1 MRSLNRTIGL
11 LSIILIA
18 GIGTWQWLRGDL
30 GPFRPQAGETVEQE
44 LSAAAASRPARAAAS
59 ADSSHSLQRRAIR
72 GHADDIEGVTR
83 AFKEARDCLAYHAV
97 REELSTVLND
107 ERLQDLSSESLAS
120 LERIDAT
127 TSRQLSIARLAE
139 RSCIG
144 SDKKTLAEV
153 YVDAIFKAALQGS
166 PDAESCYVIT
176 GVSSIEAG
184 SSLSL
189 KLLEERYL
197 KHAPAFTRN
206 ALERGDP
213 YVAAYSLYRY
223 SASEAMHPSRLD
235 EVAKP
240 DPYLT
245 WRAARLASLRAL
257 PDQRMQLEHGLE
269 RFRQQNLLQPDE
281 IERADAWAKAT
292 YRREF
297 AGRPPID
304 LNSHVPCHSSPDLA
318 P

>member
-1 MRSLNRTIGL
+1 MRYLNKTL
-11 LSIILIA
+11 LLLAIICIA
-18 GIGTWQWLRGDL
+18 GVGGWQLLRHDL
-30 GPFRPQAGETVEQE
+30 GLSGPQAVEPEKQE
-44 LSAAAASRPARAAAS
+44 LSAAPASRPARAAAS
-59 ADSSHSLQRRAIR
+59 ADSSDSVQRQATRDD
-72 GHADDIEGVTR
+72 ADGVEAVTR

-107 ERLQDLSSESLAS
+107 ERLQDLSGESPAS

-144 SDKKTLAEV
+144 SDKKALAEV
-153 YVDAIFKAALQGS
+153 YADAIFKAALQGS
-166 PDAESCYVIT
+166 PDAESCYVIA

-189 KLLEERYL
+189 ELLEERYL

-213 YVAAYSLYRY
+213 YVAANALYRY

-235 EVAKP
+235 DVAKP

-257 PDQRMQLEHGLE
+257 PDQRLQLEHRLE
-269 RFRQQNLLQPDE
+269 RFRQQNLLRPDE